1 MTVTDI
7 AKAAVVTT
15 FAAIALALGSGAA
28 TAATQA
34 PAPTTGDAQVTS
46 ATNPWE

>member
-1 MTVTDI
+1 MTITAI
-7 AKAAVVTT
+7 AKAAVVTAFT
-15 FAAIALALGSGAA
+15 AIALAVGSGAA

-34 PAPTTGDAQVTS
+34 PVPTTGDAQVTS